1 MASPPTAPTPC
12 ASRSPPRAQG
22 GGPRRGGLRTL
33 PLSWRGAAAMASL
46 PQESATAGWLPGG
59 GRRGIWRS
67 RESQRPA
74 LGLLPAR
81 RAAVASQRL
90 ISGSDARGPASRLP
104 GGHVPA
110 AAPDA
115 GPSARAHETG
125 ATCGTQEAEGR
136 ATASC
141 TFRPGRRGPWRGPS
155 SPPAPRLPCP
165 LLGASGKGHPA
176 VPRPEARAAGLAE
189 SRNDGGGAEGCV
201 LGGPHLP
208 RSPGVRQWPGRRG
221 RSCPWLRLG
230 LTKRTGG

>member
-1 MASPPTAPTPC
+1 MAVTAGT
-12 ASRSPPRAQG
+12 RSPGPHAHSGGGEGGEPAHSTDALRLPQPAPGAG

-33 PLSWRGAAAMASL
+33 PLSWRGAVAMASL
-46 PQESATAGWLPGG
+46 PQESTTAGWLRGG
-59 GRRGIWRS
+59 GRSGGLEVSTATHAAGSQES
-67 RESQRPA
+67 RRPA

-141 TFRPGRRGPWRGPS
+141 TFRPGRRGPWRGALQPASTPAALPS
-155 SPPAPRLPCP
+155 PRGFGQGPPSCAAPSGPSR
-165 LLGASGKGHPA
+165 GAG
-176 VPRPEARAAGLAE
+176 
-189 SRNDGGGAEGCV
+189 
-201 LGGPHLP
+201 
-208 RSPGVRQWPGRRG
+208 
-221 RSCPWLRLG
+221 
-230 LTKRTGG
+230 

>member
-1 MASPPTAPTPC
+1 MSENAALREQATVAVTAGTRSPGPHAHSGGKVASPPTAPTPC

-22 GGPRRGGLRTL
+22 GGPQRGGLRTL

-46 PQESATAGWLPGG
+46 PQESTTAGWLRGG
-59 GRRGIWRS
+59 GRRGVWRS
-67 RESQRPA
+67 RESRRPA

-141 TFRPGRRGPWRGPS
+141 TFRPGRRGPWRGALQPASTPAALPS
-155 SPPAPRLPCP
+155 PRGFGQGPPSCAAPSGPSR
-165 LLGASGKGHPA
+165 GAG
-176 VPRPEARAAGLAE
+176 
-189 SRNDGGGAEGCV
+189 
-201 LGGPHLP
+201 
-208 RSPGVRQWPGRRG
+208 
-221 RSCPWLRLG
+221 
-230 LTKRTGG
+230 